1 MMCKL
6 VTFDVDFCLAY
17 EKLELCG
24 APSHSYDTPPMTSI
38 EPSMHA
44 YITVTLSY
52 MSAVALHTLQRDTAQ
67 MVEPGKNRYRI

>member
-1 MMCKL
+1 MMYKQ

-17 EKLELCG
+17 EKVGLCG

-44 YITVTLSY
+44 LLS
-52 MSAVALHTLQRDTAQ
+52 L
-67 MVEPGKNRYRI
+67 

>member
-17 EKLELCG
+17 EKVGFCG

-38 EPSMHA
+38 DWVYYA
-44 YITVTLSY
+44 YRLVVPVTCQILSY
-52 MSAVALHTLQRDTAQ
+52 VLSSEVQFR
-67 MVEPGKNRYRI
+67 

>member
-1 MMCKL
+1 MMCKM
-6 VTFDVDFCLAY
+6 VIFDVDFCLAY
-17 EKLELCG
+17 DKVGLCG

-52 MSAVALHTLQRDTAQ
+52 MPAVALHTLQRNAAQ
-67 MVEPGKNRYRI
+67 MVEPGKNRYRT